1 MALPIVAGEFE
12 AITNDTNALW
22 STVAGRYD
30 SDACRGAFIVDSGE
44 SFYLDLGTSEL
55 DVWVHANIVFDN
67 AGGGADDPFCV
78 FRDIGAGQDIVNFS
92 GLNGDFTIAYWNGS
106 GTTEFNTFVS
116 IPTDTLDTYDMRVF
130 IDGSVGAFQLYQ
142 NGLLLGEVTGD
153 TDFDS
158 LTTERIQFKPID
170 TNIDTFF
177 SEIIIDDADT
187 IGQRL
192 ITLGVD
198 GNGGET
204 DWNGTVTD
212 VDEVGPVD
220 DGTSIDN
227 DTDGEYETFTAEDV
241 DSAFTAGYDVNAVI
255 IASTAASD
263 ATGVSNMSH
272 ALRIDST
279 NYDGAN
285 LSGLTSSLVPGF
297 QTIWATNPDT
307 TNDWVVAELDDIEIG
322 VLSET

>member
-1 MALPIVAGEFE
+1 MVLPIVAGEFE

-22 STVAGRYD
+22 STVGGRYD
-30 SDACRGAFIVDSGE
+30 SDACRGAFVVDSGE

-78 FRDIGAGQDIVNFS
+78 FHDIGEAQDIVSFS

-106 GTTEFNTFVS
+106 GTTEFNTSVS

-158 LTTERIQFKPID
+158 LTTERIEFKPVD

-192 ITLGVD
+192 LTLGVD
-198 GNGGET
+198 GNGANT
-204 DWNGTVTD
+204 DWNGDFND

-220 DGTSIDN
+220 DGTTIDN
-227 DTDGEYETFTAEDV
+227 DTDGEYENFTATDV
-241 DSAFTAGYDVNAVI
+241 ASAFTSGCDVNALI

-272 ALRIDST
+272 ALRINS
-279 NYDGAN
+279 NNFEGSN

-297 QTIWATNPDT
+297 QTIFDENPDT
-307 TNDWVVAELDDIEIG
+307 TNPWTIDNLDDVEIG

>member
-1 MALPIVAGEFE
+1 MVLPIVAGEFE
-12 AITNDTNALW
+12 AITNDTNANW
-22 STVAGRYD
+22 STAAGRYD
-30 SDACRGAFIVDSGE
+30 SDACRGAFFVDGTE
-44 SFYLDLGTSEL
+44 NFYLDLGTSEL

-78 FRDIGAGQDIVNFS
+78 FHDIGEGQDIVSFS
-92 GLNGDFTIAYWNGS
+92 GLNGNFTIAYWNGS
-106 GTTEFNTFVS
+106 GTTEFDTSVT
-116 IPTDTLDTYDMRVF
+116 IPNDTINTYDMRVF

-142 NGLLLGEVTGD
+142 DGLLLGEVTGD

-158 LTTERIQFKPID
+158 LTTERVQFKPID

-198 GNGGET
+198 GNGANT
-204 DWNGTVTD
+204 DWNGDFND

-220 DGTSIDN
+220 DGTTIDN
-227 DTDGEYETFTAEDV
+227 DTDGEYETFTATDV
-241 DSAFTAGYDVNAVI
+241 ASAFTAGFDVNALI

-272 ALRIDST
+272 ALRINS
-279 NYDGAN
+279 NNFEGSN

-297 QTIWATNPDT
+297 QTIFDENPDT
-307 TNDWVVAELDDIEIG
+307 TNPWTIDNLDDVEIG